1 MPAAIPVA
9 VADATNPDGE
19 KQRSSDME
27 TVHLTDTSAWRFQV
41 VAAFAIALGLTSLG
55 IAYLPL
61 SAWVKGY
68 LLMGV
73 YFTVSSAFSL
83 AKTLRDAHESSRLV
97 AKISEAKTEK
107 MLRELAQA

>member
-1 MPAAIPVA
+1 
-9 VADATNPDGE
+9 
-19 KQRSSDME
+19 
-27 TVHLTDTSAWRFQV
+27 
-41 VAAFAIALGLTSLG
+41 LGLTSLG

-61 SAWVKGY
+61 SAWVKGS

-73 YFTVSSAFSL
+73 YFTGSSAFSL